1 VQREIEAAG
10 FSTIIL
16 TPVPDVALAVSAP
29 RIAAIE
35 YPLGRTL
42 GRPNDVT
49 GQMSVLRATLEAL
62 EQIQTPGGIV
72 HLPFEWIDAAEDIPD
87 EPPAPPPIVGYILR
101 HPWQLPRLLKRDVPE

>member
-1 VQREIEAAG
+1 MAG

-16 TPVPDVALAVSAP
+16 TPVPDIAMAVSVP

-42 GRPNDVT
+42 GQPGDQA

-62 EQIQTPGGIV
+62 EYIQTSGEIV
-72 HLPFEWIDAAEDIPD
+72 HLPFEWTVSIEDVLG
-87 EPPAPPPIVGYILR
+87 EAPAPPPIVGHILS